1 MMVTSIISSSQVR
14 TYGEPRCRYAAMENV
29 KRFQTPMDIVSKI
42 PAKKTNAAQTVILLI
57 LGKGKLNFRKKTI
70 LATLIRV
77 LHC

>member
-1 MMVTSIISSSQVR
+1 
-14 TYGEPRCRYAAMENV
+14 MENV

-57 LGKGKLNFRKKTI
+57 LGKGKLNITKKTI
-70 LATLIRV
+70 LAALIRV

>member
-1 MMVTSIISSSQVR
+1 
-14 TYGEPRCRYAAMENV
+14 MENV

-57 LGKGKLNFRKKTI
+57 LGKGKLNFTKTI